1 MCETRNRN
9 SLHKAFNPNHQHP
22 ASLNSKKYL
31 TSTVYLIAGG
41 NYMMDN
47 LNSAI
52 GALSINTSSGGT
64 SPNPPGGPSSHQGG
78 GGNNMQGL
86 IGGPPML
93 PPPLPPGQNMQQQQ
107 QPVNGGG
114 GGGGPTPHGG
124 PGGTG
129 GTGGGGFAPFVPR
142 QHQPVTYTAGTFA
155 QTKFGSTKLKSNGKK
170 TNRMSPTE
178 FSNYIKQRAM
188 QKASIN
194 GCKLKCF

>member
-1 MCETRNRN
+1 
-9 SLHKAFNPNHQHP
+9 
-22 ASLNSKKYL
+22 
-31 TSTVYLIAGG
+31 
-41 NYMMDN
+41 
-47 LNSAI
+47 
-52 GALSINTSSGGT
+52 
-64 SPNPPGGPSSHQGG
+64 
-78 GGNNMQGL
+78 
-86 IGGPPML
+86 ML

-107 QPVNGGG
+107 QPANG

-124 PGGTG
+124 PG

-194 GCKLKCF
+194 GCKSEFSMVKAKITLLKVSNINFAQPIVKREIGAICPRILVCVSSNSKKKVPIGFIFDAPSMNVSSLLI